1 MDLIQNLQH
10 RHRRRQIQRRLKIK
24 TTKEFQSWRAIF
36 TNWRNSTKDRKMQL
50 ADWNQGSIQDF

>member
-1 MDLIQNLQH
+1 MDLIQSRQH
-10 RHRRRQIQRRLKIK
+10 RHQRRQIQRRLKIK
-24 TTKEFQSWRAIF
+24 TTTEFQSWRATF

>member
-1 MDLIQNLQH
+1 MDLIQSRQH
-10 RHRRRQIQRRLKIK
+10 RHQRRLKIK
-24 TTKEFQSWRAIF
+24 MTKEFQSWRATF